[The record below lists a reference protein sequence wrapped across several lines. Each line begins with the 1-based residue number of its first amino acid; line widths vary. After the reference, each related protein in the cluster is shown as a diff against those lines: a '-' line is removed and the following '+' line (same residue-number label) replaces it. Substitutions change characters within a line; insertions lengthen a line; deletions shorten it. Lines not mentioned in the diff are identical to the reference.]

1 MAPASGTSGKGG
13 RWAKLRCA
21 AGTALAIVVAFG
33 LAVLIVWFIVRPA
46 PLEFAV
52 DDARVRGVNITD
64 GRLNATFEVS
74 IWADNRNNKVSVYYD
89 AMEVRVVYDDQAV
102 AFAEVAPFFHPHH
115 NATEIRVTAAAVAAP
130 LGESARRELRRDI
143 AGGKIV
149 VEVAVRARIRY
160 RIATFKSHHYTLR
173 AYCTPV
179 DLYLSP
185 STPSS
190 TTNCD
195 VEF

>member
-1 MAPASGTSGKGG
+1 MA
-13 RWAKLRCA
+13 LRCA
-21 AGTALAIVVAFG
+21 AVTALAMVVAVG

-52 DDARVRGVNITD
+52 DDARVRGVNVTD

-89 AMEVRVVYDDQAV
+89 AMEVRVVYDDQSV
-102 AFAEVAPFFHPHH
+102 ASAEVTPFFHPHH

-130 LGESARRELRRDI
+130 LGESASRELRRDI

-149 VEVAVRARIRY
+149 VEVVVRARIRF
-160 RIATFKSHHYTLR
+160 RIASFKSRHYTLR

-185 STPSS
+185 PTPSS
-190 TTNCD
+190 RTDCD
-195 VEF
+195 VEL

>member
-13 RWAKLRCA
+13 RWASSA
-21 AGTALAIVVAFG
+21 APPGRRSRL
-33 LAVLIVWFIVRPA
+33 WWPRPRG
-46 PLEFAV
+46 FAV

-115 NATEIRVTAAAVAAP
+115 NATEIRVTAAAW
-130 LGESARRELRRDI
+130 DI

-195 VEF
+195 VELLNMTLSLSLAEVSG